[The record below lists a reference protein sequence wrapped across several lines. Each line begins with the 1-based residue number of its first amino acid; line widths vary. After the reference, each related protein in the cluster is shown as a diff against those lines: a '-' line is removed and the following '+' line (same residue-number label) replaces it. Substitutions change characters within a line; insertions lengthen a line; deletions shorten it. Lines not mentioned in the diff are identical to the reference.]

1 MLSGKTLA
9 VLKAVVELSG
19 GTFKVLDADDII
31 EKVEGEKPQKLEL
44 SGIIKSLAEQGLVK
58 VKTASTET
66 YCIQSLTRATLA
78 LEGKDEA
85 PLSTKEISAEQ
96 ETVRPKT
103 EETGRYRTAT
113 VVELEKV
120 KGLIKRAAFFGAFFG
135 ALIGGA
141 VVGGLLIVLFKLIVK

>member
-1 MLSGKTLA
+1 MRRVQMIGGKTFA

-66 YCIQSLTRATLA
+66 Y
-78 LEGKDEA
+78 
-85 PLSTKEISAEQ
+85 
-96 ETVRPKT
+96 
-103 EETGRYRTAT
+103 
-113 VVELEKV
+113 
-120 KGLIKRAAFFGAFFG
+120 
-135 ALIGGA
+135 
-141 VVGGLLIVLFKLIVK
+141 

>member
-66 YCIQSLTRATLA
+66 TAYKASPARRLLWRAR
-78 LEGKDEA
+78 
-85 PLSTKEISAEQ
+85 TKRRFRQ
-96 ETVRPKT
+96 RKFRPSRKPY
-103 EETGRYRTAT
+103 GR
-113 VVELEKV
+113 KP
-120 KGLIKRAAFFGAFFG
+120 KKRAGSEPQRWWS
-135 ALIGGA
+135 LKKLR
-141 VVGGLLIVLFKLIVK
+141 GLLKEPRFSAR

>member
-58 VKTASTET
+58 VKTAF
-66 YCIQSLTRATLA
+66 L
-78 LEGKDEA
+78 
-85 PLSTKEISAEQ
+85 
-96 ETVRPKT
+96 
-103 EETGRYRTAT
+103 
-113 VVELEKV
+113 
-120 KGLIKRAAFFGAFFG
+120 
-135 ALIGGA
+135 
-141 VVGGLLIVLFKLIVK
+141 